1 MQANWSGKQSDNIII
16 NFFIL
21 FWKICVELYENYENM
36 IKLLMELQK
45 VENLNLKEQRKHQN
59 H

>member
-45 VENLNLKEQRKHQN
+45 VENLNLKEQRKHQ
-59 H
+59 